1 MSRQRWRS
9 VKDIRIADVARLAGV
24 STATVSRVLSDPDKV
39 RQKTHDL
46 VIEAVRRSGYT
57 PNSTAQKL
65 RTRRTMNVLVV
76 APRLTNP
83 VFAEIL
89 RGVDDELTQSGYG
102 IIIGNLDNRR
112 EREARYVD
120 LALSRQVDGV
130 LLLTGYVPEN
140 GARSMRESGLPIVAM
155 CAAIHDNKI
164 PNVVV
169 QDREA
174 ARRAVEYLV
183 GLGHRRLGYISGAL
197 GSIIEVE
204 RFGGFLE
211 GMAAAGLGQEDFVR
225 WEGPFVF
232 STGVAAAESFLQM
245 QERPTGIFAA
255 CDESAIGFIKRVR
268 AERTRVPQDVSVIG
282 FDGIELA
289 DYMEPTLTTFRQ
301 PLYDLGRVGGAVLM
315 KLIRNE
321 MKPEDWNVRLPVTLL
336 ERETTGPVLHKD
348 YKSLRRSTIEARS
361 PSHNALNL
369 RNT

>member
-1 MSRQRWRS
+1 MSRKSWRS
-9 VKDIRIADVARLAGV
+9 VKEIRIADVARLAGV

-46 VIEAVRRSGYT
+46 VTEAVRRSGYT

-89 RGVDDELTQSGYG
+89 RGVDDELTRSGYG

-120 LALSRQVDGV
+120 LALSRQVDGI
-130 LLLTGYVPEN
+130 LLLTGYIPEN
-140 GARSMRESGLPIVAM
+140 GPRSMRESGLPIVAM
-155 CAAIHDNKI
+155 CAAIDDDKI

-174 ARRAVEYLV
+174 SRKAVEHLRQ
-183 GLGHRRLGYISGAL
+183 LGHHKFGYISGTSS
-197 GSIIEVE
+197 SIIETE
-204 RFGGFLE
+204 RFGGFME
-211 GMAAAGLGQEDFVR
+211 GITAAGLGSDDFVR
-225 WEGPFVF
+225 WEGTFVF
-232 STGVAAAESFLQM
+232 SAGVAAAESFLSM
-245 QERPTGIFAA
+245 KERPTGIFAA

-268 AERTRVPQDVSVIG
+268 AERIRVPQDVSVIG

-289 DYMEPTLTTFRQ
+289 DYSEPTLTTFRQ
-301 PLYDLGRVGGAVLM
+301 PLHELGRVGADVLM
-315 KLIRNE
+315 KLIRKE
-321 MKPEDWNVRLPVTLL
+321 MKPADWNVRLPLTLL
-336 ERETTGPVLHKD
+336 DRDTTGPVLHKD
-348 YKSLRRSTIEARS
+348 YKALKRSAV
-361 PSHNALNL
+361 
-369 RNT
+369 

>member
-1 MSRQRWRS
+1 MSRKSWRA

-39 RQKTHDL
+39 RKKTHD
-46 VIEAVRRSGYT
+46 VVMEAVRRSGYT
-57 PNSTAQKL
+57 PNSTAQNL

-89 RGVDDELTQSGYG
+89 RGVDDELTKSGYG

-130 LLLTGYVPEN
+130 LLLTGYIPEN
-140 GARSMRESGLPIVAM
+140 GARNMRESGLPIVAM
-155 CAAIHDNKI
+155 CAAIQDDGI

-174 ARRAVEYLV
+174 SRRAVEYL
-183 GLGHRRLGYISGAL
+183 GALGHRRFGYISGTPS
-197 GSIIEVE
+197 SIIEAE
-204 RFGGFLE
+204 RFGGFKE
-211 GMAAAGLGQEDFVR
+211 GVAAAGFGQHDFVR

-232 STGVAAAESFLQM
+232 STGVAAAESFLRM
-245 QERPTGIFAA
+245 EDRPTGIFAA

-268 AERTRVPQDVSVIG
+268 AERVRVPQDVSVIG
-282 FDGIELA
+282 FDGIELS
-289 DYMEPTLTTFRQ
+289 DYSEPTLTTFRQ
-301 PLYDLGRVGGAVLM
+301 PLHELGRVGADVLM
-315 KLIRNE
+315 KLIRGD
-321 MKPEDWNVRLPVTLL
+321 MKSEDWNIRLPLTLL

-348 YKSLRRSTIEARS
+348 YKSLRRSIF
-361 PSHNALNL
+361 
-369 RNT
+369 

>member
-1 MSRQRWRS
+1 MSRKRWRA
-9 VKDIRIADVARLAGV
+9 VKEIRIADVARLAGV

-46 VIEAVRRSGYT
+46 VMEAVKRSGYI

-65 RTRRTMNVLVV
+65 RTRRTMNVLVI

-140 GARSMRESGLPIVAM
+140 GTRSMREAGLPIVAM
-155 CAAIHDNKI
+155 CAAIEDDKI

-174 ARRAVEYLV
+174 SRRAVNFLSE
-183 GLGHRRLGYISGAL
+183 LGHRRFGYISGTL

-204 RFGGFLE
+204 RFAGFQE
-211 GMAAAGLGQEDFVR
+211 GIAAAGFGKEDFVR

-232 STGVAAAESFLQM
+232 STGVAAAEAFLKM
-245 QERPTGIFAA
+245 KDRPTGIFAA

-268 AERTRVPQDVSVIG
+268 AERVRVPQDVSVIG
-282 FDGIELA
+282 FDGIEFA
-289 DYMEPTLTTFRQ
+289 DYTEPTLTTFRQ
-301 PLYDLGRVGGAVLM
+301 PLYELGRVGADVLM
-315 KLIRNE
+315 KLIRGE
-321 MKPEDWNVRLPVTLL
+321 MEAADWNVRLPLTLL
-336 ERETTGPVLHKD
+336 ERDTTGPVLHKD
-348 YKSLRRSTIEARS
+348 YKSLRRS
-361 PSHNALNL
+361 AL
-369 RNT
+369 

>member
-1 MSRQRWRS
+1 MSRKRWRS

-24 STATVSRVLSDPDKV
+24 STATVSRVLSEPGKV

-46 VIEAVRRSGYT
+46 VMEAVRRSGYI

-89 RGVDDELTQSGYG
+89 RGVDDELTRSGYG

-130 LLLTGYVPEN
+130 LLLTGYIPEN
-140 GARSMRESGLPIVAM
+140 GPRSMRESGLPIVAM
-155 CAAIHDNKI
+155 CAAIDDDKI

-174 ARRAVEYLV
+174 SRKAVEHLRQ
-183 GLGHRRLGYISGAL
+183 LGHHKFGYISGTSS
-197 GSIIEVE
+197 SIIETE
-204 RFGGFLE
+204 RFGGFME
-211 GMAAAGLGQEDFVR
+211 GIRAAGLGSDDFVR
-225 WEGPFVF
+225 WEGTFVF
-232 STGVAAAESFLQM
+232 SAGVAAAESFLSM
-245 QERPTGIFAA
+245 KERPTGIFAA

-268 AERTRVPQDVSVIG
+268 AERIRVPQDVSVIG

-289 DYMEPTLTTFRQ
+289 DYSEPTLTTFRQ
-301 PLYDLGRVGGAVLM
+301 PLHELGRVGADVLM
-315 KLIRNE
+315 KLIRKE
-321 MKPEDWNVRLPVTLL
+321 MKPADWNVRLPLTLL
-336 ERETTGPVLHKD
+336 DRDTTGPVLHKD
-348 YKSLRRSTIEARS
+348 YKALKRSAV
-361 PSHNALNL
+361 
-369 RNT
+369 

>member
-1 MSRQRWRS
+1 MSRKRWRA
-9 VKDIRIADVARLAGV
+9 VKEIRIADVARLAGV

-46 VIEAVRRSGYT
+46 VMEAVQRSGYI

-65 RTRRTMNVLVV
+65 RTRRTMNVLVI

-130 LLLTGYVPEN
+130 LLLTGYIPEN
-140 GARSMRESGLPIVAM
+140 GARSMRDSGLPIVAM
-155 CAAIHDNKI
+155 CAAIHEDGI

-174 ARRAVEYLV
+174 TRKAVEYLAR
-183 GLGHRRLGYISGAL
+183 LGHRRFGYISGTL
-197 GSIIEVE
+197 GSIIEAE
-204 RFGGFLE
+204 RFAGFCE
-211 GMAAAGLGQEDFVR
+211 GIAAAGFSWDDFVR

-232 STGVAAAESFLQM
+232 STGVAAAEAFLQM
-245 QERPTGIFAA
+245 RDRPTGIFAA
-255 CDESAIGFIKRVR
+255 CDESAIGFIKHVR
-268 AERTRVPQDVSVIG
+268 AERIRVPQDVSVIG
-282 FDGIELA
+282 FDGIEYA
-289 DYMEPTLTTFRQ
+289 DYTEPTLTTFRQ
-301 PLYDLGRVGGAVLM
+301 PLHELGRVGADVLL
-315 KLIRNE
+315 KLIHNQ
-321 MKPEDWNVRLPVTLL
+321 MKPEDWSIRLPVTLL

-348 YKSLRRSTIEARS
+348 YKSLRRSTV
-361 PSHNALNL
+361 
-369 RNT
+369 